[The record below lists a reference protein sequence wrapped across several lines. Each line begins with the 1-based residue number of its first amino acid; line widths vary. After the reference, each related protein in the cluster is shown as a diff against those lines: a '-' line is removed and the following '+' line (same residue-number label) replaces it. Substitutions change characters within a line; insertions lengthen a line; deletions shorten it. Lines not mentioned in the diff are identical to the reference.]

1 MTTEQRRRK
10 VAEQAR
16 DSRGQWIEEGK
27 NASTVINGKRYSGK
41 VVGIY
46 DGYAYL
52 VPKKENPTHEPMP
65 YRVPLK
71 KVKMTNSKAVL
82 PDKEKSRK
90 VRGAEALKGTKYEQ
104 MSDAEYAAEMERLD
118 REYAKKIEAM
128 LEGKATDEERQD
140 RKAYHEAIQEAKE
153 AEKRGEIDP
162 ASRTAPEREHS
173 DQAREATKSALS
185 DYTAKVKEAYQGS
198 RKDFT
203 DVGHAAYEDANGNK
217 YYVSPRKEAEGP
229 VMVVRDEDMKELF
242 NVPVN
247 ESDTDDSIAQKIL
260 DEYDSEIDDNE
271 DGQENTSPEDESDR
285 LPSKASVSDEDMDEI
300 NNRLQDERENGK
312 DVGDGWRAWTDY
324 DELNL
329 VDRREKKFEA
339 GGKEYTAVVKHHSY
353 RTDDSDDINDATYE
367 DTYTSY
373 VRDANGNETEISREF
388 DSPEKAIENAM
399 DQIKEVADKD
409 EDQNTPESDNED
421 SNDLDFRMENWK
433 KDAHPSPLGS
443 DVLHII
449 EDQGNEAPE
458 VVESY
463 TKTNKSD
470 VSDEEFVAHAI
481 KYRKSD
487 GTEGWVGVSYN
498 NDDREVFEATDNEDD
513 AKYAAHRLMEEAM
526 ADEEEYVKSGRK
538 AEVEEEYAKEAQR
551 WAEKMLPSAKKDET
565 PAPENETDPLDDIK
579 RNTPTAV
586 GNEKFPPTQ
595 EQQDIIDATLAGKD
609 VKVQA
614 LAGSGKTSTVMSIA
628 RRLPEGRSAGYIVFN
643 KDAQTEAEE
652 RVKAE
657 NLPIEARTGHS
668 LAYAWATRNSKDTIR
683 KLNSQNV
690 IANAGQ
696 IADYLGIEKHEGHDK
711 GEVARAIQST
721 VGRFQNSDKDTVR
734 ESGPSPELSDIF
746 GSDSENLNK
755 AMEKAEAY
763 WNDLIDPDGR
773 LRVTHDT
780 YRKMWALSRPDL
792 NSTSSGFKR
801 TNDLIIIDEAQD
813 TPPVLAKVVADQKSQ
828 KIAVGDENQAIY
840 GFTGATDYLSQA
852 DADVELPL
860 TKAWRFGP
868 TLATT
873 ANHAL
878 ALVDAKH
885 RVVGGGSETKVT
897 TDRLEDPDAIL
908 TRSNS
913 GMIGE
918 AMNEMG
924 KGRSV
929 GVPKGTKSDLLNL
942 ADSADYLQGF
952 RNKPSKVHDDLLA
965 YDSWGELIKDVDKG
979 DVTAAKI
986 ARLFG
991 GEEQSAETRGV
1002 IQKMSEGNF
1011 LDKVNVTEENGK
1023 IVVSDKVDW
1032 GAQDL
1037 SREIASIRTGERPRN
1052 LRDHNALAKTEGLK
1066 ALGFRGSKG
1075 DDGKFFWTANA
1086 KALRSDPEKANIFD
1100 SLTKDPDVVISTA
1113 HKSKGLEWDRV
1124 QIGDD
1129 FAAPDAE
1136 SEDPETRDM
1145 PPREEI
1151 LLSYVALTRARKELG
1166 MGSLSW
1172 IDPSAG
1178 EDESNNEAPGRAEDD
1193 TEETPSDIARK
1204 AMEEV
1209 EAAER
1214 ADEDA
1219 PEDRTTAAPD
1229 TEDDLDK
1236 EALET
1241 TLDDAGVTPADIEEG
1256 AIPEDDEGALFPMSL
1271 LDSAES
1277 PKEKADRGQTSR
1289 PTDVESG
1296 GQEML
1301 PGFDGDNV
1309 TPEAGEPSA
1318 TETAEDRE
1326 DADDSAPDEVVQD
1339 STEEYE
1345 GADLM
1350 SMDPETEGISVNES
1364 NLETA
1369 IDRAREA
1376 GDQELL
1382 DRLTDMDQFGNR
1394 RSVARNKYDRLTPAE
1409 GKSRLTGHN
1418 LKAWWGRNDREAQD
1432 EAINKFERRAAGA
1445 RQEIDRLLNSDEFV
1459 RLADLNRALAKH
1471 RRAVQDLN
1479 TAKQLR
1485 DPDWMELDRGVKK
1498 TERAVQ
1504 AFKDKRA
1511 QERQDRQRQAA
1522 ERRKG
1527 NLGAYMKYFDG
1538 LDKDSP
1544 ERKALEYYVD
1554 KMNEIMK
1561 RTNGDLSGT
1570 ATGRVLSNF
1579 AKAIQRQRREALTD
1593 KPSNMT
1599 QSDANLAMKG
1609 QERTSAPAEKRHES
1623 QYTGSLSGSEL
1634 IKYPGT
1640 DDRFI
1645 SVGDELRYHYKG
1657 YRIVGEDGKMQDNF
1671 VPVEV
1676 VGVGAIGSG
1685 DVHVVPLEGHHFVK
1699 ERLNSDGQI
1708 EVVDVLTREDILAR
1722 ASDKNK
1728 KPYIKANPA
1737 RLVDP
1742 NSYMPFINPTVDNG
1756 KGSRNQSNDRANW
1769 RTADGA
1775 VPEKGMRVRY
1785 TMEKL
1790 RDGDEP
1796 IEQEGI
1802 LFNVNHQNGT
1812 ATIAK
1817 MDRNGNPILV
1827 NPEGNFVRDNIIKDN
1842 PSLKYVVTSEY
1853 SGPAPAKEDVESGNL
1868 PSLPDTVFRDPN
1880 GMVTARKGGETE
1892 AERLRSIEWGI
1903 RTEQAPDEEDLV
1915 EDVNPISNK
1924 PAAPSENITPSALV
1938 PVPKEPSSE
1947 DSEAPFTAKVEKDS
1961 DGAEDSDP
1969 TGAEEVRSA
1978 KVEPE
1983 EESSGEE
1990 ETEEPRSAKVQPKRK
2005 SLRETNPAV
2014 FAFFNYLREN
2024 SKDLAESAAVAN
2036 KINQLAKASKSDRAM
2051 AGLVVRPRKASQFSD
2066 SAEFF
2071 TNDPAR
2077 LAKVLD
2083 YYSAVAQ
2090 RNNMPVPKG
2099 VSALRKDLDEFNNR
2113 MSDSAKVDARRG
2125 VAQSLLADLQRRNY
2139 IDIVDNGEVKVLKLD
2154 KANSHIKE
2162 TVSKISA
2169 DIKELRKHSDATRE
2183 MREAIFARIEGV
2195 QDVEKALNDI
2205 VKEKAVKDGEDEEDV
2220 TTIQEHLY
2228 VDLEDDA

>member
-1 MTTEQRRRK
+1 MTFFHKGMTTEQRRRK

-90 VRGAEALKGTKYEQ
+90 ARGAEALKGTKYEQ

-140 RKAYHEAIQEAKE
+140 RKEYREAIQDAKE
-153 AEKRGEIDP
+153 AEKRGEIEP
-162 ASRTAPEREHS
+162 APRTAPQREHS
-173 DQAREATKSALS
+173 EQAKEATKSALS

-203 DVGHAAYEDANGNK
+203 DVGHASYEDANGNK

-229 VMVVRDEDMKELF
+229 VMVVRDADMKELF

-247 ESDTDDSIAQKIL
+247 ESDTDDSVAQKIL
-260 DEYDSEIDDNE
+260 DEYDSEIDDN
-271 DGQENTSPEDESDR
+271 DGEQENTSEDRPAGSEIT
-285 LPSKASVSDEDMDEI
+285 DEDMDRI
-300 NNRLQDERENGK
+300 NNRLADERENGR

-329 VDRREKKFEA
+329 VDRREKKFEVD
-339 GGKEYTAVVKHHSY
+339 GKEYTAVVKHHSLPVGEP
-353 RTDDSDDINDATYE
+353 DSGEYE
-367 DTYTSY
+367 DYYTSY
-373 VRDANGNETEISREF
+373 VRDADGNETKVSREF
-388 DSPEKAIENAM
+388 DSPEKARENA
-399 DQIKEVADKD
+399 IKQVQE
-409 EDQNTPESDNED
+409 
-421 SNDLDFRMENWK
+421 
-433 KDAHPSPLGS
+433 
-443 DVLHII
+443 I
-449 EDQGNEAPE
+449 
-458 VVESY
+458 
-463 TKTNKSD
+463 
-470 VSDEEFVAHAI
+470 
-481 KYRKSD
+481 
-487 GTEGWVGVSYN
+487 
-498 NDDREVFEATDNEDD
+498 
-513 AKYAAHRLMEEAM
+513 
-526 ADEEEYVKSGRK
+526 ADENQNK
-538 AEVEEEYAKEAQR
+538 
-551 WAEKMLPSAKKDET
+551 PET
-565 PAPENETDPLDDIK
+565 PAPENEPESDPLADIT

-628 RRLPEGRSAGYIVFN
+628 RRLPEGRRAGYIVFN

-657 NLPIEARTGHS
+657 DLPIEARTGHS

-683 KLNSQNV
+683 KLNSQDV

-696 IADYLGIEKHEGHDK
+696 IADYLGIEKYKNSDK

-721 VGRFQNSDKDTVR
+721 VGQFQNSDKDNVR
-734 ESGPSPELSDIF
+734 ESGPSPELSSIF
-746 GSDSENLNK
+746 GSDSENLSK
-755 AMEKAEAY
+755 AMDKAEAY
-763 WNDLIDPDGR
+763 WNDLVDPDGR

-813 TPPVLAKVVADQKSQ
+813 TPPVLAKVVADQDSQ

-913 GMIGE
+913 GMISE
-918 AMNEMG
+918 AMTEMEN
-924 KGRSV
+924 GRSV

-952 RNKPSKVHDDLLA
+952 RRKPSKVHDDLLA
-965 YDSWGELIKDVDKG
+965 YDSWGELMKDVDKG

-1011 LDKVNVTEENGK
+1011 LNKVNVSEEDGK

-1086 KALRSDPEKANIFD
+1086 NALRSDPEKSRIFD

-1136 SEDPETRDM
+1136 SEDPETREM

-1178 EDESNNEAPGRAEDD
+1178 EDESNNEVPGRD
-1193 TEETPSDIARK
+1193 TEEDDSEQTPSEIARK

-1209 EAAER
+1209 ESAER

-1219 PEDRTTAAPD
+1219 PEDHTTAAPD

-1241 TLDDAGVTPADIEEG
+1241 TLDEAGVTPADLEDG
-1256 AIPEDDEGALFPMSL
+1256 TVPEDDEGALFPMSL
-1271 LDSAES
+1271 LDSAETPQDK
-1277 PKEKADRGQTSR
+1277 PKRERASR
-1289 PTDVESG
+1289 PTTPETTE
-1296 GQEML
+1296 QEML
-1301 PGFDGDNV
+1301 PGFDGDEEAPE
-1309 TPEAGEPSA
+1309 PEAPEAPSEPRSANDLMDGIIEVEKNNVGGNENTKWDTTAVYRDEQTGKVYNGEAKYIGKGQSGEYKNSNHYRAVIRDEDGNVVAEKSGA
-1318 TETAEDRE
+1318 TSEITRIMPRLVNEVATKDRE
-1326 DADDSAPDEVVQD
+1326 DADNNAPEQEQD
-1339 STEEYE
+1339 SESTQPENAPEDAAQAPTE
-1345 GADLM
+1345 GAD
-1350 SMDPETEGISVNES
+1350 SMTVDPETGGISINEDD
-1364 NLETA
+1364 LPAA
-1369 IDRAREA
+1369 IERAREA
-1376 GDQELL
+1376 GDQALL

-1394 RSVARNKYDRLTPAE
+1394 RSVARNKYDRLSPTE

-1418 LKAWWGRNDREAQD
+1418 LRAWWGRNDREAQD

-1485 DPDWMELDRGVKK
+1485 DPDWMELDRGVTR

-1511 QERQDRQRQAA
+1511 QERQERQRQAA

-1544 ERKALEYYVD
+1544 ERKALEYYVN

-1570 ATGRVLSNF
+1570 ATGRILSNF
-1579 AKAIQRQRREALTD
+1579 AKAIQRQRAEALTG
-1593 KPSNMT
+1593 KPNNMT
-1599 QSDANLAMKG
+1599 QGDANLAMKG
-1609 QERTSAPAEKRHES
+1609 QERTNAPAEKRHES
-1623 QYTGSLSGSEL
+1623 QYTGSMEGSDL

-1640 DDRFI
+1640 EDRFI
-1645 SVGDELRYHYKG
+1645 SKGDVLLYHYYG
-1657 YRIVGEDGKMQDNF
+1657 YRIVGEDGKMQDNY

-1676 VGVGAIGSG
+1676 VDVGAIGSG
-1685 DVHVVPLEGHHFVK
+1685 DVHVVPLEGHEFVK

-1708 EVVDVLTREDILAR
+1708 EVVERITREDILAR
-1722 ASDKNK
+1722 ASNKNSK
-1728 KPYIKANPA
+1728 GYIKANPD
-1737 RLVDP
+1737 RLLDP
-1742 NSYMPFINPTVDNG
+1742 NSSMSFINPTVDNG
-1756 KGSRNQSNDRANW
+1756 KGARSQSNDGANW
-1769 RTADGA
+1769 RTADGLA
-1775 VPEKGMRVRY
+1775 PEKGMRVRY

-1790 RDGDEP
+1790 RDGDEY

-1802 LFNVNHQNGT
+1802 LFTVNSKNGA

-1817 MDRNGNPILV
+1817 VDKDGNPLLI
-1827 NPEGNFVRDNIIKDN
+1827 NPEGNFSRDNIIKDF
-1842 PSLKYVVTSEY
+1842 PSLKYVVSAEY
-1853 SGPAPAKEDVESGNL
+1853 DGPAPSKLDVASGNL
-1868 PSLPDTVFRDPN
+1868 PDLPDNVFRDPD
-1880 GMVTARKGGETE
+1880 GMATARRGGETE
-1892 AERLRSIEWGI
+1892 AERLRSIEWGT
-1903 RTEQAPDEEDLV
+1903 RTEQTPDEEDLV

-1924 PAAPSENITPSALV
+1924 PAAPAENITPSALV
-1938 PVPKEPSSE
+1938 PVPKDPTPSG
-1947 DSEAPFTAKVEKDS
+1947 DSEAPFTAKVE
-1961 DGAEDSDP
+1961 EDSEEAEGSEP

-1978 KVEPE
+1978 KVEPK

-1990 ETEEPRSAKVQPKRK
+1990 EAQEPRSAKVQPRKK

-2024 SKDLAESAAVAN
+2024 SEDLAESAAVAN
-2036 KINQLAKASKSDRAM
+2036 RINQLAKASKSDRAM
-2051 AGLVVRPRKASQFSD
+2051 AGLVVRPRKASQFSEN
-2066 SAEFF
+2066 AEFF

-2083 YYSAVAQ
+2083 YYSAIAQ

-2154 KANSHIKE
+2154 EASNHIKE
-2162 TVSKISA
+2162 TVAKISA
-2169 DIKELRKHSDATRE
+2169 DIKELRKHPNATRE
-2183 MREAIFARIEGV
+2183 MREAVFSRIEGV

-2220 TTIQEHLY
+2220 TTIQKRLY